1 MAVERVSLAGHIAM
15 VVAMVAGRGCRGL
28 VAVGPVHGG
37 RVLVRAA
44 SGGGA
49 GWQAHHAALAAAM
62 AWMTAVPGHHGHGT
76 GGAAAFVAG
85 YAAAASLV
93 WLVVAVR
100 WGRPAALAH
109 AAMAAA
115 MTVMSADQPS
125 GYAPFSGP
133 QWEPLAEH

>member
-1 MAVERVSLAGHIAM
+1 MAVERVSRAGHIAM
-15 VVAMVAGRGCRGL
+15 VVAMVAMVWRGEVVAGWLQSGL
-28 VAVGPVHGG
+28 FTVVAFWFALRVVAVRAG
-37 RVLVRAA
+37 RLA
-44 SGGGA
+44 
-49 GWQAHHAALAAAM
+49 QAHHAALAAAM

-76 GGAAAFVAG
+76 GGAAALVAG

-115 MTVMSADQPS
+115 MAVMSDGFWP
-125 GYAPFSGP
+125 GR
-133 QWEPLAEH
+133 